1 MKREEIVR
9 QARKFLGVPFQHQG
23 RSIRGIDCVGLVLC
37 VAEGLGIRD
46 SAGKPIGR
54 HLYEGYSA
62 QPLSNVVQDRC
73 NEHLVRKTVKDMRE
87 GDVLTLAIPSS
98 PCHVA
103 IVGLNPL
110 GEFTLIHAYAG
121 GAKKCQEHPIDLK
134 WCNRIV
140 NCYSFPGVED

>member
-1 MKREEIVR
+1 MKREEIVSE
-9 QARKFLGVPFQHQG
+9 ARRFLGAPFRHQG
-23 RSIRGIDCVGLVLC
+23 RSIGGLDCVGLVLC

-46 SAGKPIGR
+46 TAGNRISR
-54 HLYEGYSA
+54 YMHEGYAA
-62 QPLSNVVQDRC
+62 QPLSNMVQDRC
-73 NEHLVRKTVKDMRE
+73 NEHLVRKSIKDMRE

-110 GEFTLIHAYAG
+110 GGLTLIHAYAG

-134 WCNRIV
+134 WNNRIV